1 MQPLPVVAAT
11 FNKGRE
17 FLQLLTADGRLHI
30 CDLQVIAEMTVYIF
44 VIIALGQFT
53 ELTVKAM
60 SAEIVLTGGADAIAA
75 PIAVG

>member
-1 MQPLPVVAAT
+1 
-11 FNKGRE
+11 
-17 FLQLLTADGRLHI
+17 
-30 CDLQVIAEMTVYIF
+30 MTVYIF
-44 VIIALGQFT
+44 VVVALGQFT